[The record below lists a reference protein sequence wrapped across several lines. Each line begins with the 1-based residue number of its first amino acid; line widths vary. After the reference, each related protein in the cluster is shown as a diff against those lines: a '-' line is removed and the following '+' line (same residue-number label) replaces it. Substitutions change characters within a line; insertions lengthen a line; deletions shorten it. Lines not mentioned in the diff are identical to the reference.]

1 MRTGCDVRACS
12 APSTGCP
19 GIAVPPGSAHLPLG
33 RLKPVRNQCE
43 SGRAIRLGATTLP
56 ALKDLLK
63 IRYALTRYRT
73 RHAIIVR
80 NTLPGGTFTWR
91 NVYLEKRLPGG
102 TSTWRNVYLEERRL
116 YIDIY
121 MEQLARPYTEFQ
133 QTCSTR
139 FIYYLLYLL
148 NKHISCAIQLAKI
161 YDPAQEKLQNVNLA
175 GARTKNTL

>member
-19 GIAVPPGSAHLPLG
+19 GIAVPPGSAHLPSG
-33 RLKPVRNQCE
+33 RLKQVQNQCE

-80 NTLPGGTFTWR
+80 NTLPGETFTWR
-91 NVYLEKRLPGG
+91 NVYLEERLPGG
-102 TSTWRNVYLEERRL
+102 TSTLHRYLHGATRKTL
-116 YIDIY
+116 YGVSTN
-121 MEQLARPYTEFQ
+121 MQ
-133 QTCSTR
+133 Q
-139 FIYYLLYLL
+139 
-148 NKHISCAIQLAKI
+148 K
-161 YDPAQEKLQNVNLA
+161 VNLLFTLL
-175 GARTKNTL
+175 TK